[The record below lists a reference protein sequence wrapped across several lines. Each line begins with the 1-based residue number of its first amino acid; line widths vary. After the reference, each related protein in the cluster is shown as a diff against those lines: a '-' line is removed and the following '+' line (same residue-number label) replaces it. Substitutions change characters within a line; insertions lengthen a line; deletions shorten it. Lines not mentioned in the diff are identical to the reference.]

1 MARQKYFVR
10 VLYIPY
16 RVAYWLFF
24 NRRYAT
30 KFYYA
35 CVPWAEAH
43 GYLHLSLCDNV
54 LTVAGVF
61 SHGKKVTTL
70 NQDLTAAH
78 FRVSGVAKAFQ
89 ITPGSC
95 SASCSPPPPC

>member
-1 MARQKYFVR
+1 
-10 VLYIPY
+10 
-16 RVAYWLFF
+16 
-24 NRRYAT
+24 
-30 KFYYA
+30 
-35 CVPWAEAH
+35 
-43 GYLHLSLCDNV
+43 